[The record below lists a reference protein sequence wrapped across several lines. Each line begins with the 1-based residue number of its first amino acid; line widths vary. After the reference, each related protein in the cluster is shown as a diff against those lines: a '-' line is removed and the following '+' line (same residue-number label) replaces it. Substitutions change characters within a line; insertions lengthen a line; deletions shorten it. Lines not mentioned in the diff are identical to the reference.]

1 MGIESTYTAN
11 DNVPSDERNR
21 LPAGTY
27 FCYECNKMQIVN
39 HSGILK
45 HCPKCGSSQFYQQ

>member
-11 DNVPSDERNR
+11 DNVPSDERNL